1 MSLALAACGSG
12 GIRMS
17 TDIAARSVGN
27 FSITPKAEAFIRT
40 MVRYSGNPSGSG
52 FRLQVTPG
60 GCSGM
65 SADFTIEPT
74 AQGNE
79 RTLEVGGVKVFI
91 PLWSYAMLEGITV
104 DYVDSATKSGFTF
117 IDPKKG
123 ACACS
128 SGGEAI
134 AQREY

>member
-1 MSLALAACGSG
+1 MSDQ
-12 GIRMS
+12 I
-17 TDIAARSVGN
+17 TARSVGN

-40 MVRYSGNPSGSG
+40 MVRYSGKAQEAG

-65 SADFTIEPT
+65 SADFSIEDA

-79 RTLEVGGVKVFI
+79 RSLQLGGVNVFI
-91 PLWSYAMLEGITV
+91 PLLSYAMLEGITI
-104 DYVDSATKSGFTF
+104 DYVDSPTKSGFTF
-117 IDPKKG
+117 TDPKKG

-128 SGGEAI
+128 SSSSPSITQLEPLKSS
-134 AQREY
+134 